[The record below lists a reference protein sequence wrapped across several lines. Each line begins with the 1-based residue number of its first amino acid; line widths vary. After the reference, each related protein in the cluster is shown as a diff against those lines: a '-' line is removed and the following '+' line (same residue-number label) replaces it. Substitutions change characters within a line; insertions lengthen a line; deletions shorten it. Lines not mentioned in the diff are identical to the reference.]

1 MTELAAKQRRL
12 KDIIKNLPSAAVAF
26 SGGVDSTFL
35 LSVASEILGPKVAAV
50 TGRSLSF
57 PERELTAAKAFAAE
71 MGVRHYL
78 VDSEELDLP
87 GFGQN
92 PPNRCYLCKKE
103 LFGKIIALARDN
115 NLAAVMEASNA
126 DDEGDYRPGLI
137 AIRELEILSPLRE
150 ARLTKAEIRT
160 LSRERG
166 LATWDKPSFACL
178 ASRFPYGESITP
190 ERLSV
195 LDRAEQFL
203 LDLGLKQVR
212 VRLHEK
218 TTLARIETDDE
229 GLGLIFKGQNR
240 HITYE
245 FLKNLGF
252 TYVAVDLLGYRT
264 GSMNA
269 TLPGESAP
277 LGESRTKK
285 G

>member
-1 MTELAAKQRRL
+1 MTEPAEKERLL
-12 KDIIKNLPSAAVAF
+12 KDIIKKLPSAAVAF

-35 LSVASEILGPKVAAV
+35 LSVASDVLGPNVAAV

-57 PERELTAAKAFAAE
+57 PERELAAARAFAAE
-71 MGVRHYL
+71 LGVRHFL

-103 LFGKIIALARDN
+103 LFGKIKVLARERG
-115 NLAAVMEASNA
+115 LAAVMEASNA
-126 DDEGDYRPGLI
+126 DDEGDYRPGLV
-137 AIRELEILSPLRE
+137 AVKELEVLSPLRE
-150 ARLTKAEIRT
+150 ARLTKAEIRA
-160 LSRERG
+160 LSKARG

-203 LDLGLKQVR
+203 LDLGLRQVR
-212 VRLHEK
+212 VRLHEGA
-218 TTLARIETDDE
+218 TLARIETDED
-229 GLGLIFKGQNR
+229 GLALIFKGQNR
-240 HITYE
+240 GLAHG
-245 FLKNLGF
+245 FLKTLGF

-269 TLPGESAP
+269 TLPAEPATAGQAE
-277 LGESRTKK
+277 G
-285 G
+285 